1 METIVKVDNVHFV
14 SATEVTL
21 SFDSTDDSNA
31 PGCRTSHCMAYQLK
45 NGTVSWTDECVHSVD
60 GEYDDSTSDSGDG
73 PLDKDQFLPWIIR
86 DLVGSFDETEEL
98 VNTLCAAFA
107 AAMLKAARTW
117 L

>member
-1 METIVKVDNVHFV
+1 METIVKVDKVHFV

-21 SFDSTDDSNA
+21 SFDSTDSNA

-45 NGTVSWTDECVHSVD
+45 DGTVSWTDECVHSVD

-73 PLDKDQFLPWIIR
+73 PLDKDQFLTWIIR
-86 DLVGSFDETEEL
+86 DLAWSFDEIEVL
-98 VNTLCAAFA
+98 VTALCSAFA
-107 AAMLKAARTW
+107 EAVLKS